1 MVSPGGKQTE
11 PGTTGGGWRRNDWKI
26 KQIKQGTPAT
36 SQPERTAESSLPHRV
51 NRNCTS
57 VVAGGQSTR
66 MSFETANHRGA
77 KGYRKI
83 ERARTY
89 PLEDQP
95 ELMRSASNR
104 VTPRFSGD
112 DLAHWAWT
120 EPSVWTNSM
129 LATLEQSSVR
139 GGKWHSLMD
148 KVYKPDN
155 LLSAYRE
162 VAANKG
168 APGVDNVTI
177 EDFKAALVR
186 NVSKLEKQLQDG
198 SYRPQS
204 IKRVHIPKPGTKETR
219 PLGIPTVR
227 DRVVQNA
234 LRHVLEPILERQFA
248 EHSYGFR
255 PNRGCK
261 DALRRVDGLLKDGY
275 KYVVDVDLKS
285 YFDTIPHDRLLQELR
300 KYVADN
306 SAIGLVEKFLQAEIM
321 DGLDRWT
328 PSMGAPQGAII
339 SPLLSNL
346 YLNDLDHQMASQGY
360 EMTRYADDLVIQCRT
375 RAEADEALEIV
386 RSWTVER
393 GLTLHPT
400 KTKIV
405 HVDEEGFEFLGY
417 RFIKHRRFPRQK
429 SLEKFKETI
438 RGKTRRNHGDS
449 LQAIIGNVNRTLC
462 GWFEY
467 FKHSWKTTF
476 PALDGWVRMRIRS
489 ILRRRRKAKGRGSNI
504 SDSRLYP
511 NSFFAAHGLFSM
523 TEARVRECQSARQ

>member
-1 MVSPGGKQTE
+1 MP
-11 PGTTGGGWRRNDWKI
+11 
-26 KQIKQGTPAT
+26 
-36 SQPERTAESSLPHRV
+36 
-51 NRNCTS
+51 
-57 VVAGGQSTR
+57 
-66 MSFETANHRGA
+66 
-77 KGYRKI
+77 
-83 ERARTY
+83 
-89 PLEDQP
+89 
-95 ELMRSASNR
+95 ASNR
-104 VTPRFSGD
+104 VVPRFSGD
-112 DLAHWAWT
+112 DLTHWAWT
-120 EPSVWTNSM
+120 EPSVWTNPM
-129 LATLEQSSVR
+129 LATLEKSIVR
-139 GGKWHSLMD
+139 GGKWHSLYD
-148 KVYKPDN
+148 KVYKQDN

-177 EDFKAALVR
+177 KDFAAALAK
-186 NVSKLEKQLQDG
+186 NVTKLEEQLRGG

-227 DRVVQNA
+227 DRIVQNA

-261 DALRRVDGLLKDGY
+261 HALRRVDQLLKDGY
-275 KYVVDVDLKS
+275 KYTVDVDLKS

-306 SAIGLVEKFLQAEIM
+306 SVLGLVEKFLQADIL
-321 DGLDRWT
+321 DGLEQWT

-346 YLNDLDHQMASQGY
+346 YLNDLDHLMAGQGY
-360 EMTRYADDLVIQCRT
+360 QMTRYADDLVIQCRT
-375 RAEADEALEIV
+375 REEAVAALV
-386 RSWTVER
+386 QVQTWVTDR

-405 HVDEEGFEFLGY
+405 HVDDEGFEFLGY
-417 RFIKHRRFPRQK
+417 RFIKHRRFPRKK
-429 SLEKFKETI
+429 SLEKFKDSI

-449 LQAIIGNVNRTLC
+449 LQAIIATVNRNLR
-462 GWFEY
+462 GWYEY

-476 PALDGWVRMRIRS
+476 ADLDGWVRMRLRS
-489 ILRRRRKAKGRGSNI
+489 ILRRRRKARGRGSRI
-504 SDSRLYP
+504 ADSRLYP
-511 NSFFAAHGLFSM
+511 NKLFAELGLFSM
-523 TEARVRECQSARQ
+523 TAARARECQSARQ

>member
-1 MVSPGGKQTE
+1 
-11 PGTTGGGWRRNDWKI
+11 
-26 KQIKQGTPAT
+26 
-36 SQPERTAESSLPHRV
+36 
-51 NRNCTS
+51 
-57 VVAGGQSTR
+57 
-66 MSFETANHRGA
+66 
-77 KGYRKI
+77 
-83 ERARTY
+83 
-89 PLEDQP
+89 
-95 ELMRSASNR
+95 
-104 VTPRFSGD
+104 
-112 DLAHWAWT
+112 
-120 EPSVWTNSM
+120 M
-129 LATLEQSSVR
+129 LATLEKSSVR
-139 GGKWHSLMD
+139 GGKWHSLYD
-148 KVYKPDN
+148 KVYKQDN

-177 EDFKAALVR
+177 KDFAAALAK
-186 NVSKLEKQLQDG
+186 NVTKLEEQLRGG

-204 IKRVHIPKPGTKETR
+204 IKRVHIPKPGTNETR

-227 DRVVQNA
+227 DRIVQNA

-261 DALRRVDGLLKDGY
+261 DALRRVDQLLKDGY
-275 KYVVDVDLKS
+275 KYTVDVDLKS

-306 SAIGLVEKFLQAEIM
+306 SVLGLVEKFLQADIL
-321 DGLDRWT
+321 DGLEQWT

-346 YLNDLDHQMASQGY
+346 YLNDLDHLMAGQGY

-375 RAEADEALEIV
+375 REEAVAALAQV
-386 RSWTVER
+386 QTWVTDR

-405 HVDEEGFEFLGY
+405 HVDDEGFEFLGY
-417 RFIKHRRFPRQK
+417 RFIKHRRFPRKK
-429 SLEKFKETI
+429 SLEKFKDSI

-449 LQAIIGNVNRTLC
+449 LQAIIATMNRTLR
-462 GWFEY
+462 GWYEY

-476 PALDGWVRMRIRS
+476 ADLDGWVRMRLRS
-489 ILRRRRKAKGRGSNI
+489 ILRRRRKARGRGSRI
-504 SDSRLYP
+504 ADSRLYP
-511 NSFFAAHGLFSM
+511 NKFFAELGLFSM
-523 TEARVRECQSARQ
+523 TAARARECQSARQ